1 MWASMSDFILAM
13 QHDGHRRIAEPLQDA
28 AQQSATDGLYDLET
42 ARAICKPELIL
53 TAHIKAMA
61 NVRTEET
68 KEQQGHGSLPVY
80 AEQQPPKSGLAN
92 SSSWNDGGFAFA
104 PNTNALDANTMPSDK
119 AEAARQKSA
128 AVMEAL
134 RNGGDA
140 DAVMG
145 KQKESGAKGIVPLGW
160 LKSKM
165 KRSDKK
171 DGVSP
176 IA

>member
-1 MWASMSDFILAM
+1 MRRSRAQSTSAYKN
-13 QHDGHRRIAEPLQDA
+13 GHKFDKTRLCQTLTAH
-28 AQQSATDGLYDLET
+28 STDGYDLQT
-42 ARAICKPELIL
+42 AQASCKPELIL

>member
-1 MWASMSDFILAM
+1 M
-13 QHDGHRRIAEPLQDA
+13 RRSRAREQD
-28 AQQSATDGLYDLET
+28 SGEKLTTHSIDGLYDVET

-53 TAHIKAMA
+53 TARIKAMA

-68 KEQQGHGSLPVY
+68 KEQQGHGSLPGY
-80 AEQQPPKSGLAN
+80 AEQQPSKSGLAN